1 MTLKL
6 GWINAYHTD
15 TTTTIRMANGHW
27 TMYITSIAF
36 HLLSTTHCKR
46 TPNEAFLFGCCC
58 CFFFVSFGMFRIS
71 NDHCDTVISR
81 VAHAV
86 LFCLNWLC
94 RFVIVVV
101 VFLKKHLL
109 LTVWLLVVVLLVG
122 CFLFGFLHICIFDC
136 IIYSSFTLVWL

>member
-58 CFFFVSFGMFRIS
+58 CFF
-71 NDHCDTVISR
+71 
-81 VAHAV
+81 
-86 LFCLNWLC
+86 LFHLACFAYLMTIAIQWYHVWRTQCCFAWIDFANLLLLLL
-94 RFVIVVV
+94 F
-101 VFLKKHLL
+101 FLKTHLL
-109 LTVWLLVVVLLVG
+109 LTVWLLVVLLVG